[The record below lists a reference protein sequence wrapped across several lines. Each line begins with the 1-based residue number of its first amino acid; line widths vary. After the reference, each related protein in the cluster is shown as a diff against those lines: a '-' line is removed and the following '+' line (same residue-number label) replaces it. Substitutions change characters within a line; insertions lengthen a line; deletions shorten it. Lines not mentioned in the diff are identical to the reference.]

1 MTRAMLLTVG
11 LSLAAAPLAAQN
23 ADEILA
29 KACNPPQPM
38 QATFSSPRDRIRVPL
53 CADTRYYAQTN
64 LSGVRLNFRPL
75 KGGTAVPIVMPSTI
89 ATTAAGGQN
98 WTVNNKAAGIYEL
111 TVQDMKATEM
121 NITIRPVA
129 PSEQPQKKDSAP

>member
-1 MTRAMLLTVG
+1 MLAG
-11 LSLAAAPLAAQN
+11 APLAAQN

-38 QATFSSPRDRIRVPL
+38 QAVFSSPRDRIRVPL
-53 CADTRYYAQTN
+53 CAETRYYAQTN
-64 LSGVRLNFRPL
+64 LGGVRLNFRPL

-98 WTVNNKAAGIYEL
+98 WTVNNKAAGLYEL
-111 TVQDMKATEM
+111 TVDGMKAGAEVTLS
-121 NITIRPVA
+121 IRPMPA
-129 PSEQPQKKDSAP
+129 SEQKPPKDSAQ